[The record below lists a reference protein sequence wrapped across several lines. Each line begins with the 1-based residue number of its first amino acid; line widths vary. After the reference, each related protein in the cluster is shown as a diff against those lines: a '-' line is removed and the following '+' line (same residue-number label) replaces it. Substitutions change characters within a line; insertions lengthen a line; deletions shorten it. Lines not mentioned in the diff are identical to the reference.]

1 MVNEEQALENV
12 TKWANEIGI
21 EIDGYLGSGESGLAY
36 LTSDNKVMKITNHKA
51 EFVLAMKI
59 KGLVNKNVVD
69 VYDTKYLDDD
79 RMMILMEKLEII
91 PEIIDMFCEL
101 QAEANEKELDILE
114 LVEYGESEFFEY
126 LSEDANGLLVSISL
140 AAEELSRSGF
150 MASDIHN
157 ENIGLKA
164 NGNYALFDQ
173 FDASTSLSEREFK
186 NLIKEDGN
194 KKNNKRKR
202 ISKNLGI

>member
-1 MVNEEQALENV
+1 MINEEKALENV

-21 EIDGYLGSGESGLAY
+21 EIDRYLGSGEAGIAY
-36 LTSDNKVMKITNHKA
+36 LTSDNKVLKITNHKA
-51 EFVLAMKI
+51 EFVLATKI
-59 KGLVNKNVVD
+59 KGLLNKHVVD

-91 PEIIDMFCEL
+91 PELRDMFNEL
-101 QAEANEKELDILE
+101 QSESNEVELDILE
-114 LVEYGESEFFEY
+114 LLEHGEQEFFDY
-126 LSEDANGLLVSISL
+126 LSEDAMDLLVSISSAADEL
-140 AAEELSRSGF
+140 AKCGF

-157 ENIGLKA
+157 ENIGLKD

-173 FDASTSLSEREFK
+173 FDASTSLSEREFEK
-186 NLIKEDGN
+186 LIKEDGN

-202 ISKNLGI
+202 IQKNLGI